1 MSKDIVFAC
10 FKAQKMI
17 YNGNPK
23 NRNFFCCGLELNV
36 LKCGA
41 GE

>member
-1 MSKDIVFAC
+1 MSKDIAFVC

-23 NRNFFCCGLELNV
+23 KRDFLAVALN
-36 LKCGA
+36 
-41 GE
+41 